1 MTDHLTLVLALQLST
16 TTLMFGV
23 QEPMSPPVSTPLGY
37 LVLVLLLLALLSPTT
52 QLSSFTLIVVVMPRT
67 TPLDYLVM
75 ALPLPLPP
83 LMMNHFMFLAI
94 RERMFHAFCLAPPSS
109 PPRTDTHFA
118 PACCEAAEEHTS
130 KIDWKKIK
138 QRITLDCHPSL
149 ASTSRT
155 IRQAT
160 GNYAD
165 YGFCTS
171 QNSNRNGS
179 STGHAMPGLKPNSR
193 LLEIVDAFVALT
205 SFAKHTQPSWRPNG
219 SHFALFDPDVLSEF
233 AHKIDGD
240 NFIPSLHIARTSATN
255 PCGCHNDGATNSKS
269 HQDVVCISVVVNQ
282 ERISCNAQQRKSID
296 DYQTRCSEC
305 GEPLLATE
313 KVYREM
319 DVSRRSVTHALFEGK
334 QVEYVPGF
342 GCMQNECNMDP
353 TSYIMLVLSC
363 IVKLGLHFDLNLPEL
378 HSVQMAFQVFPHS
391 CMFFGVATETLLHLN
406 PSQIP
411 STYRRGYGFG
421 HLLANL
427 IVDLFLLT
435 REALILWL
443 GRTAAA
449 CSLSPKLVPS
459 WALEV
464 FTSK

>member
-1 MTDHLTLVLALQLST
+1 
-16 TTLMFGV
+16 
-23 QEPMSPPVSTPLGY
+23 
-37 LVLVLLLLALLSPTT
+37 
-52 QLSSFTLIVVVMPRT
+52 
-67 TPLDYLVM
+67 
-75 ALPLPLPP
+75 
-83 LMMNHFMFLAI
+83 MMNHFMFLAI